1 MAQSDSLSNQ
11 SRMITSPRSGVS
23 LLFSEHTEP
32 AFLQQARCVSPT
44 LEDWDIFAKT
54 NAPQIRQ
61 VDTYMDLT
69 KLDDGGDDNIVQSDR
84 QSNAPTP
91 TRPTC
96 SGVANGIQIPSV
108 DGQTSKIRLGA
119 SGTRPVSLREILRT
133 TGALQL
139 SSHIFRP
146 DDNATGL
153 SNAFLSNNC
162 HTNKMTSHVLQMNE
176 SKLFL
181 NGAHALE
188 SRVPPRACSA
198 RRHRSRAIA
207 IKRMSRDEKPQEIRE
222 SSAAAEYDWATWRMY
237 NRIIDYRQ
245 KFPVNYR
252 HEDASPESSLPTL
265 NLRLND
271 LAANARELRDPSSA
285 GLSTYDLHDY
295 PEYGEIFDLDM

>member
-1 MAQSDSLSNQ
+1 MAQSDSLSNH

-23 LLFSEHTEP
+23 QLFSEQPEP

-44 LEDWDIFAKT
+44 LEDWDSFAKT
-54 NAPQIRQ
+54 NVLQIPQ

-69 KLDDGGDDNIVQSDR
+69 KLDYFGDDNIVMSDGQS
-84 QSNAPTP
+84 STPMP

-96 SGVANGIQIPSV
+96 SGAANRIQILPV

-119 SGTRPVSLREILRT
+119 SGTRPVSLHTILRT
-133 TGALQL
+133 TGALQ

-146 DDNATGL
+146 DDNATGP
-153 SNAFLSNNC
+153 SNAFLSN

-176 SKLFL
+176 SKHFL

-188 SRVPPRACSA
+188 SRVSPRACSA

-222 SSAAAEYDWATWRMY
+222 NSAAAEYDWATWRMY

-265 NLRLND
+265 SLRLND

-285 GLSTYDLHDY
+285 GRSTYEIQDY